1 MSHTTTR
8 RGHLK
13 IYLGYAAGVGK
24 TYQVLEDAA
33 ELKSRG
39 SDVVLGPNV
48 LSHLSFTWCQNPCLP
63 RFPMHLI
70 E

>member
-1 MSHTTTR
+1 MDQDFWGSR
-8 RGHLK
+8 EPDRLK
-13 IYLGYAAGVGK
+13 WLRVP
-24 TYQVLEDAA
+24 TQT
-33 ELKSRG
+33 G